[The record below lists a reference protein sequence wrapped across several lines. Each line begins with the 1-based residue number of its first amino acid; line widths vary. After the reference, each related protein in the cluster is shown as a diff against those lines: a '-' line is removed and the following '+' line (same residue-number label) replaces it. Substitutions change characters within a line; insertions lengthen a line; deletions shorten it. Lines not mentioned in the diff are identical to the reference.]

1 MGRYDFQKSQT
12 PLVGGQSRNANQ
24 LAKPYL
30 MMFCASEKVRPGKWI
45 NLQKICAECNGALPG
60 GWGFRSFVDDQ
71 NRLNARS
78 GKSKRYVPQ
87 KTRCFPA
94 DFLWKNHCKSLVG
107 WFQNGRWLSEA
118 SARSLASLA
127 PALWLTAL
135 CPGTSPRGLGRLQP
149 FGTAKQGK
157 WGST

>member
-1 MGRYDFQKSQT
+1 MQKHPLILGVVPICRSDLDNYKLQVRPQKKHGLHRILGTFLVTEKIPNKKKKIVGRYDFQKSQT

-71 NRLNARS
+71 NWLNARS

-94 DFLWKNHCKSLVG
+94 DFL
-107 WFQNGRWLSEA
+107 
-118 SARSLASLA
+118 
-127 PALWLTAL
+127 
-135 CPGTSPRGLGRLQP
+135 
-149 FGTAKQGK
+149 
-157 WGST
+157 